1 MVVDVKTAATLLG
14 QWAHLPD
21 VAPADVR
28 ELAER
33 GIRSVVIP
41 GDWPLVELDVPP
53 GMVVCLPGHGGWP
66 SLGPGQW
73 GAGHLPIELVAE
85 LRRVG
90 VERRAWLE
98 ASCGGW
104 DAAETLGVS
113 REEFDALAARHGV
126 QRRRFG
132 RYSRSDIT
140 RLRRALLAASPVP
153 QELAG

>member
-14 QWAHLPD
+14 QWARLPG

-33 GIRSVVIP
+33 GILRVVVP
-41 GDWPLVELDVPP
+41 GDWPLVELDVP
-53 GMVVCLPGHGGWP
+53 GMVVCLPGHGGWA

-73 GAGHLPIELVAE
+73 AAEHLPIALVAE
-85 LRRVG
+85 LRHVG
-90 VERRAWLE
+90 VERRAWLD
-98 ASCGGW
+98 ASCGRW
-104 DAAETLGVS
+104 DAAETLSVS

-126 QRRRFG
+126 QGGRFG
-132 RYSRSDIT
+132 RYSRSDIM

-153 QELAG
+153 QQLAG